1 MEYLKPTLVL
11 AGQAASL
18 VLGIEPGGS
27 EHGNANMQNQVSL
40 FELGLDD

>member
-18 VLGIEPGGS
+18 VLGSEPGGS
-27 EHGNANMQNQVSL
+27 DNGNNDMVTHTLL

>member
-18 VLGIEPGGS
+18 VLGTENGGTD
-27 EHGNANMQNQVSL
+27 HVNGLFNKPAL
-40 FELGLDD
+40 FELGIDD